1 MRIQL
6 DLDEAGIEIVDELK
20 HLTGSRTYKDL
31 FNNAIALL
39 DWAVRQKTEGRR
51 ITSVERQGGDCR
63 ELVMPALQQRA
74 AMGPRES
81 LIVR

>member
-6 DLDEAGIEIVDELK
+6 DLDDAGIELVDELK

-39 DWAVRQKTEGRR
+39 DWAVRQRTEGRR
-51 ITSVERQGGDCR
+51 ITSVGARGEESR

-74 AMGPRES
+74 AFAAREM
-81 LIVR
+81 VAR